1 MVPRTLNQRY
11 SDLIGGHGVNNPYIV
26 NVIFPVIMAMLAVFV
41 YAHNPGRLQN
51 RVFLIIGVCAA
62 LLILSIFMAFFYA
75 EAPGI
80 TTLLNRTA
88 VIFTLFQVAI
98 HFYFSMIF
106 PVMRIQRPLVA
117 LAVTCGPVLVL
128 ALPVIFTDFFVK
140 TMVIRQVDHQLVMVR
155 ETGILY
161 KGLYAPLV
169 MTYILLACAMFV
181 RQYRGATTGIA
192 EKQVLYTAL
201 AMAGGGVVVV
211 LSCIVLPL
219 LGITRYY
226 HVGPLFMA
234 PLYVTIMAIN
244 IVSLRAMDIDQLMA
258 KLVLWGLSILVI
270 TALIG
275 VVVGEILT
283 HSHRYSVAGGTLLM
297 LACFMA
303 GFVYMME
310 VQPRI
315 GRWLQRKS
323 RGYALTVDQFHSRI
337 LLLKTVAEL
346 AQLIC
351 STIDA
356 VLEPE
361 NISIFLRHTGSTRFS
376 LKKGHHYDGPAVI
389 DVVQDHLGS
398 IPLFDMV
405 IEKEQV
411 LHQKQ
416 YDIYR
421 ETGKK
426 YFAKFNCV
434 ITIPIIYEEKII
446 GVINLGPRTRGF
458 YNRAEI
464 AFLEKLMG
472 GINVAFSNA
481 MLLDHIESMNT
492 ALTRFVPQKGL
503 ELMGHEQIIDVR
515 LGDCVQRE
523 MTIVFCDIKGFTAL
537 SEQMTPREN
546 FQFLNTILKCIS
558 PVIRGHNGFIDKY
571 MGDAVMA
578 LFPGFPRDGVN
589 AAIGMLRSLTAYNRN
604 AGMDGNFP
612 VQVGIGVHTGMLMLG
627 TIGEEKR
634 MESTVISDAVNLAQR
649 IERMTRLF
657 GVSLIISDPVARVV
671 GRDETIDIR
680 HLGHVKVKGKKMPVS
695 LYERFDADPDPI
707 RKLKRQTRAL
717 FEQGVSHY
725 FCSERSRALRC
736 FEAVLATGLED
747 PASRAYLQGHERL
760 FMAVPGVPGENIPPI
775 QCNIKNF

>member
-1 MVPRTLNQRY
+1 M
-11 SDLIGGHGVNNPYIV
+11 NNPYLV
-26 NVIFPVIMAMLAVFV
+26 NVIFPFIMTILAVFV

-62 LLILSIFMAFFYA
+62 LFILSIFMAFFYE

-80 TTLLNRTA
+80 TTLLNRLA

-98 HFYFSMIF
+98 HLYFSMIF

-155 ETGILY
+155 ETGTLY

-201 AMAGGGVVVV
+201 AMAGGGVVAT

-226 HVGPLFMA
+226 QVGPLLMA

-275 VVVGEILT
+275 VAVGEILI
-283 HSHRYSVAGGTLLM
+283 HSHRYSVAGATLLM

-303 GFVYMME
+303 GFVYMMV

-315 GRWLQRKS
+315 SRWLQRKS
-323 RGYALTVDQFHSRI
+323 HGYAMIVDHFHNRI
-337 LLLKTVAEL
+337 LLLKTVDEL

-351 STIDA
+351 NTIDA
-356 VLEPE
+356 VLTPE

-389 DVVQDHLGS
+389 DVEQDHLRS
-398 IPLFDMV
+398 VPLFDRV

-411 LHQKQ
+411 LQQKQ
-416 YDIYR
+416 YDVYR
-421 ETGKK
+421 ETGKN

-458 YNRAEI
+458 YNRVEVT
-464 AFLEKLMG
+464 FLEKLMA

-503 ELMGHEQIIDVR
+503 ELMGHEQIIDVQ

-546 FQFLNTILKCIS
+546 FQFLNSILKCIS

-571 MGDAVMA
+571 MGDAIMA
-578 LFPGFPRDGVN
+578 LFPGSPRDGVN
-589 AAIGMLRSLTAYNRN
+589 AAIGMLRALTVYNRN
-604 AGMDGNFP
+604 AGKNGSFP

-649 IERMTRLF
+649 IERMTRVF
-657 GVSLIISDPVARVV
+657 GVSLIISDAVAAVID
-671 GRDETIDIR
+671 RDEIQTIR
-680 HLGHVKVKGKKMPVS
+680 YLGQVRVKGKKNSVS
-695 LYERFDADPDPI
+695 LYERFDVDPEPVKQL
-707 RKLKRQTRAL
+707 KLKTRHL
-717 FEQGVSHY
+717 FEKGVEHY
-725 FCSERSRALRC
+725 FHNEGALARDC
-736 FEAVLATGLED
+736 FEAVLATGLD
-747 PASRAYLQGHERL
+747 DSVSRAYIRGNQR
-760 FMAVPGVPGENIPPI
+760 FCVEN
-775 QCNIKNF
+775 K

>member
-1 MVPRTLNQRY
+1 
-11 SDLIGGHGVNNPYIV
+11 
-26 NVIFPVIMAMLAVFV
+26 
-41 YAHNPGRLQN
+41 
-51 RVFLIIGVCAA
+51 
-62 LLILSIFMAFFYA
+62 
-75 EAPGI
+75 
-80 TTLLNRTA
+80 
-88 VIFTLFQVAI
+88 
-98 HFYFSMIF
+98 
-106 PVMRIQRPLVA
+106 
-117 LAVTCGPVLVL
+117 
-128 ALPVIFTDFFVK
+128 
-140 TMVIRQVDHQLVMVR
+140 
-155 ETGILY
+155 
-161 KGLYAPLV
+161 
-169 MTYILLACAMFV
+169 
-181 RQYRGATTGIA
+181 
-192 EKQVLYTAL
+192 
-201 AMAGGGVVVV
+201 
-211 LSCIVLPL
+211 
-219 LGITRYY
+219 
-226 HVGPLFMA
+226 
-234 PLYVTIMAIN
+234 
-244 IVSLRAMDIDQLMA
+244 
-258 KLVLWGLSILVI
+258 
-270 TALIG
+270 
-275 VVVGEILT
+275 
-283 HSHRYSVAGGTLLM
+283 
-297 LACFMA
+297 
-303 GFVYMME
+303 MME

-323 RGYALTVDQFHSRI
+323 HGYALTVDQFHSRI

-361 NISIFLRHTGSTRFS
+361 NVSVFLRHTGSTRFS
-376 LKKGHHYDGPAVI
+376 LKKGLHYDGPAVI
-389 DVVQDHLGS
+389 DVEQDHLRS

-421 ETGKK
+421 ETGKN

-434 ITIPIIYEEKII
+434 NHHPHHLRRKDNRR
-446 GVINLGPRTRGF
+446 VINLGPRTRGF

-571 MGDAVMA
+571 MGDAIMA

-627 TIGEEKR
+627 TIGEEK
-634 MESTVISDAVNLAQR
+634 T
-649 IERMTRLF
+649 
-657 GVSLIISDPVARVV
+657 
-671 GRDETIDIR
+671 
-680 HLGHVKVKGKKMPVS
+680 HGK
-695 LYERFDADPDPI
+695 Y
-707 RKLKRQTRAL
+707 
-717 FEQGVSHY
+717 SH
-725 FCSERSRALRC
+725 LRC
-736 FEAVLATGLED
+736 RESGPAHRAND
-747 PASRAYLQGHERL
+747 PFVR
-760 FMAVPGVPGENIPPI
+760 GVPYH
-775 QCNIKNF
+775 Q